1 MYQRGSRA
9 SLIHSLVGRPRSH
22 PSEGHQPTHRQGDNL
37 LAKIPRAVKMMFTV
51 DCQFISTSPETDIA
65 HDPIMYALTLVDMR
79 DKMSSMMGGNML
91 MRDYTLQVFG
101 KTLELSKWGCQNE
114 RGRVFAILGF
124 IPKDSDMRFVLDY
137 TADARDIYINFARE
151 HILREGLMIL
161 LYAGLE
167 RRAGA
172 GLLEYIK
179 QSDKTRDKDDPDL
192 DLLGLPSWIS
202 DLRVDRTGGF
212 DRYWT
217 PMKSMAT
224 MNRVPAAVLHTS
236 CRYILAVKGC
246 VFDTISQILP
256 AELTREGKTGVMDF
270 LESMIYLGFVF
281 RFAQKHYEGIGGYPS
296 GEDFESVLN
305 GVVTVGKTAAKLMRV
320 AQDKEEGWIEGNL
333 ELLKRGSEN
342 NFQAIRDML
351 TENHDAILD
360 IGVFFSSLSL
370 LFLKY
375 QCILTENGYMG
386 IAPICSRHDR
396 IAWINELYSLV
407 VLRSVLDG
415 QQYQLVE
422 PCFLHGL
429 MNGELLAR
437 GSDGD
442 VCTFLELI

>member
-1 MYQRGSRA
+1 
-9 SLIHSLVGRPRSH
+9 
-22 PSEGHQPTHRQGDNL
+22 
-37 LAKIPRAVKMMFTV
+37 
-51 DCQFISTSPETDIA
+51 
-65 HDPIMYALTLVDMR
+65 
-79 DKMSSMMGGNML
+79 
-91 MRDYTLQVFG
+91 
-101 KTLELSKWGCQNE
+101 
-114 RGRVFAILGF
+114 
-124 IPKDSDMRFVLDY
+124 
-137 TADARDIYINFARE
+137 
-151 HILREGLMIL
+151 
-161 LYAGLE
+161 
-167 RRAGA
+167 
-172 GLLEYIK
+172 
-179 QSDKTRDKDDPDL
+179 
-192 DLLGLPSWIS
+192 
-202 DLRVDRTGGF
+202 
-212 DRYWT
+212 
-217 PMKSMAT
+217 MKSIAT

-236 CRYILAVKGC
+236 YRYILAVKGY

-256 AELTREGKTGVMDF
+256 AEFTRKGKTSVIDF
-270 LESMIYLGFVF
+270 LESMIYLSFVF
-281 RFAQKHYEGIGGYPS
+281 HFAQKHYEGIGGYPS
-296 GEDFESVLN
+296 GEDFESVFN